1 MDIRKLDVFRKVVEL
16 KSFTKAAE
24 AALLSQPTVSEH
36 IRNLE
41 EELGLK
47 LVDRL
52 GREVE
57 PTPVGLVLYRYA
69 VRMIQLQQEALQAR
83 AVTSWLEQHL
93 AAVER
98 TRVE

>member
-41 EELGLK
+41 
-47 LVDRL
+47 
-52 GREVE
+52 
-57 PTPVGLVLYRYA
+57 
-69 VRMIQLQQEALQAR
+69 
-83 AVTSWLEQHL
+83 
-93 AAVER
+93 
-98 TRVE
+98 